1 MTKIKFGTDG
11 WRAIIAKEYTVDNL
25 KRVAY
30 ATAQWVKA
38 HTTLNQTIVL
48 GFDCRFGG
56 SMFAEVCACVFA
68 KAGIKTLLAENFVT
82 TPMVSLGAF
91 RYQSA
96 LGIILTASHN
106 PPSYNG
112 YKVKANFGGPASP
125 MVITEIEDLIPESY
139 DEPLDSFASYKEAGL
154 IEIIDLD
161 TLYMEAI
168 EKGFDLPLIN
178 DSINMGY
185 DAMYGSGQAIIKKI
199 LPKATYLHC
208 DYNPSFMGQ
217 APEPIHKNL
226 LEFSA
231 LLKNNDHLQVGLAN
245 DGDADRIGMY
255 DSDGNFVD
263 SHHLILLLIH
273 YLHKIKGF
281 TGKVVIA
288 ASVTDKVKK
297 LCDLYNLPYEITKV
311 GFKYIA
317 GKMEIE
323 DVLIG
328 AEESGGIAVKG
339 HIPERDGIW
348 VGLLLFEYMA
358 KSGKNLQALIEEIYN
373 LVGAFYY
380 KRNDLH
386 ITEAL
391 KLGALEKC
399 KAGIQQFG
407 GFKVLN
413 EDTTDG
419 FRYTLENEQ
428 WLMIRASGTEPVLRI
443 YSESEN
449 EAGANE
455 ILKAAEAVL
464 LN

>member
-1 MTKIKFGTDG
+1 MYKIKFGTDG
-11 WRAIIAKEYTVDNL
+11 WRAIIAETYTIDNL

-30 ATAQWVKA
+30 ATAQWVKQNKN
-38 HTTLNQTIVL
+38 LNQTIVL
-48 GFDCRFGG
+48 GYDSRFGG
-56 SMFAEVCACVFA
+56 ELFAKTSASVFA
-68 KAGIKTLLAENFVT
+68 SEGLKVFMTDTFVT
-82 TPMVSLGAF
+82 TPAISMGALH
-91 RYQSA
+91 YQSA

-125 MVITEIEDLIPESY
+125 KVITEIEDLIPEQFKG
-139 DEPLDSFASYKEAGL
+139 ELENFEAYKEKGL
-154 IEIIDLD
+154 IELIDLD
-161 TLYMEAI
+161 TLYYDAVD
-168 EKGFDLPLIN
+168 KAFDLSLIN
-178 DSINMGY
+178 NLKIGY
-185 DAMYGSGQAIIKKI
+185 DAMYGSGQDIAKKI
-199 LPKATYLHC
+199 LPNATYLHC

-226 LEFSA
+226 TEFSN
-231 LLKNNDHLQVGLAN
+231 LLKNSTDLQAGLAN
-245 DGDADRIGMY
+245 DGDADRIGIY

-263 SHHLILLLIH
+263 SHHIILLLIH
-273 YLHKIKGF
+273 YLHKVKNY

-297 LCDLYNLPYEITKV
+297 LCDLYNINYEVTKV

-317 GKMEIE
+317 QKMVDE

-358 KSGKNLQALIEEIYN
+358 KTGKSLQALINEIYEQ
-373 LVGAFYY
+373 VGAFFY

-391 KLGALEKC
+391 KLSALEKC
-399 KAGIQQFG
+399 KAGIKQFG
-407 GFKVLN
+407 EFEVLN
-413 EDTTDG
+413 EDNTDG
-419 FRYTLENEQ
+419 FRYTLSNEQ
-428 WLMIRASGTEPVLRI
+428 WLMIRASGTEPVLRV
-443 YSESEN
+443 YAESVD
-449 EAGANE
+449 EAGADK
-455 ILKAAEAVL
+455 ILAAAQATL
-464 LN
+464 L